1 MQDPWDGPIVGS
13 APKHRIRGIFKR
25 VAPPFLALTLAT
37 SAGFAG
43 GKLAGTDEA
52 SPPPVA
58 HAGIASDLTP
68 IAPPSSG
75 DLSGLYARVSPSVVQ
90 VNVVGRGEEGT
101 GSGLIVDATGL
112 ILTNNHV
119 VDSAHSVEVV
129 LSDGR
134 SLAASVV
141 GTDPAWDLAIVRL
154 SKPPQDLTPAPLG
167 DSDSVVV
174 GQNIFVIG
182 SPFGLSRTLTSGI
195 VSGIDR
201 TFATGRGLPLRG
213 LIQTDASINPGNS
226 GGPVFDLAGRVVGIA
241 TAIESPVRGSVGIGF
256 AVPVNQARRALPDL
270 ANGSSIEHPFLG
282 VQAQGGE
289 GSGDGVA
296 VQAVTPGS
304 SAEAAGLRVGD
315 RILAID
321 GTTLAS
327 IEDLAQEVQ
336 KHAVGD
342 VINLRVRRGGETLT
356 LSAILQAFSGS

>member
-25 VAPPFLALTLAT
+25 VAAPFLALTLAA

-43 GKLAGTDEA
+43 GKLSGTNEA
-52 SPPPVA
+52 SPPAVA
-58 HAGIASDLTP
+58 RTGTASDLTP
-68 IAPPSSG
+68 IAPPSG
-75 DLSGLYARVSPSVVQ
+75 DDLSSLYARVSPSVVQ
-90 VNVVGRGEEGT
+90 VNVAARGQEGT

-119 VDSAHSVEVV
+119 VDGVRSVEVV
-129 LSDGR
+129 LSDGTT
-134 SLAASVV
+134 LAASVV
-141 GTDPAWDLAIVRL
+141 GSDPTWDLAIVRL
-154 SKPPQDLTPAPLG
+154 AKPPQNLVPAQLG

-174 GQNIFVIG
+174 GQKIFVIG

-195 VSGIDR
+195 VSGVDR
-201 TFATGRGLPLRG
+201 TFSTGSGLPLRG

-256 AVPVNQARRALPDL
+256 AVPINHARSALPDL
-270 ANGSSIEHPFLG
+270 SKGASVEHPFLG
-282 VQAQGGE
+282 VQADAGGR
-289 GSGDGVA
+289 DGVI

-304 SAEAAGLRVGD
+304 SAEAAGLLIGD
-315 RILAID
+315 RILAVD
-321 GTTLAS
+321 GIALAS

-336 KHAVGD
+336 KRAVGD
-342 VINLRVRRGGETLT
+342 VIRLRVRRGSETLT
-356 LSAILQAFSGS
+356 LSANLKAYRGS